1 MLMRGCCDLQE
12 EVLNDWEGNWC
23 IGVNL
28 WHILMESFYKIIVC
42 MHIVQGCEVGSSF
55 NGAIEDK
62 SLKMLD
68 LIRFKFEL
76 EYENFLWLYE
86 GG

>member
-1 MLMRGCCDLQE
+1 MRGCCDLQE
-12 EVLNDWEGNWC
+12 EVLNAWEGNWC

-28 WHILMESFYKIIVC
+28 WHILMESFWKIMVC
-42 MHIVQGCEVGSSF
+42 MHIVQGCEVGLSF

-62 SLKMLD
+62 SLKMSD

-86 GG
+86 SG